1 VSREASLYQELRS
14 LLAYLRLGATAEQ
27 LPASLEAAEQ
37 QRPSYT
43 AFLHDLLR
51 VEVDATEQRR
61 RDGRLR
67 FASFPHHKPLEAFDY
82 DAQPGLD
89 RRLIDELATL
99 RFIEEKANALF
110 IGPPGVGKTTLAV
123 GLGLKAVDAGY
134 RVYYTTAA
142 DLVTR
147 TAKAVH
153 DGRWATTMRFWNGP
167 QLLLI
172 DELGYLP
179 LADEAA
185 SYLFHVVSRRYEHGS
200 IVLTTNRGIAD
211 WGQIFADTTVAT
223 AILDRLLH
231 HAVVCAIDG
240 PSYRMRGHQA
250 RLDQLRSALNARE
263 ASLPAKTTR

>member
-1 VSREASLYQELRS
+1 VSGEASLYQELRG
-14 LLAYLRLGATAEQ
+14 LLAYLRLAATAEQ
-27 LPASLEAAEQ
+27 LAAHLEAAEQ
-37 QRPSYT
+37 RRPSYT

-82 DAQPGLD
+82 DAQPGLE

-99 RFIEEKANALF
+99 RFVEERANALF
-110 IGPPGVGKTTLAV
+110 IGPPGVGKTMLAV
-123 GLGLKAVDAGY
+123 GLGLKAVEAGY

-142 DLVTR
+142 ELVTR

-167 QLLLI
+167 QLLII

-211 WGQIFADTTVAT
+211 WGSIFPDTTVAT

-240 PSYRMRGHQA
+240 PSYRMRSHQA
-250 RLDQLRSALNARE
+250 RLDQLRNGLNAP
-263 ASLPAKTTR
+263 SPAKTTR